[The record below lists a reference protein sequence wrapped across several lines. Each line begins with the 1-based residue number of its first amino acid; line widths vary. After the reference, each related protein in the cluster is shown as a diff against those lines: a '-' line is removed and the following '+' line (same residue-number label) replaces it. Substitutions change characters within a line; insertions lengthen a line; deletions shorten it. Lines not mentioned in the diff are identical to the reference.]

1 MLVYWIVFFSAVLLA
16 LTRLRISVLGWSLI
30 GVGLTVFVGLRY
42 QVGGDWGS
50 YLGYLINV
58 TGQPFYRILT
68 FKDPGYEVLNWISAN
83 LGFEVWFVNLIAAAI
98 FIFGLIQFV
107 RALPDPR
114 MALAVSIP
122 YMMIVM
128 AMGYTRQ
135 ATAFG
140 FVLWGLTFLMRRRIL
155 GFVVLLAIGATF
167 HKSAVIL
174 VPLAVLANTKNR
186 TWSMIWVGATGFVL
200 FALLLQSH
208 VDQLYQN
215 YVTSSY
221 AGASQG
227 GPIRTLMNALP
238 AMFFIALRK
247 RFDMSAEERA
257 LWFWVSV
264 LSLFCL
270 PLLAVSATAVDRV
283 ALYLM
288 PIQLVIASY
297 LPQFFNAGSRMIAR
311 IAILGFYAAV
321 MFVWLN
327 YAGHSNSWLP
337 YQFWLTA

>member
-1 MLVYWIVFFSAVLLA
+1 MLVYWIVFSSAVLLA
-16 LTRLRISVLGWSLI
+16 LARLRVSRLGWSLI
-30 GVGLTVFVGLRY
+30 GVGLVTFVGLRY

-50 YLGYLINV
+50 YLSYLLRV
-58 TGQPFYRILT
+58 AGQPFYQVLAL
-68 FKDPGYEVLNWISAN
+68 KDPGYEVVNWVGAS
-83 LGFEVWFVNLIAAAI
+83 LGLEVWFVNVVAAAA
-98 FIFGLIQFV
+98 FVYGLIQFI
-107 RALPDPR
+107 RTLPDPR
-114 MALAVSIP
+114 IALAVSIP
-122 YMMIVM
+122 YMVIVM

-135 ATAFG
+135 AMAFG
-140 FVLWGLTFLMRRRIL
+140 FVLWGLTFLMRRRVL

-186 TWSMIWVGATGFVL
+186 TWSAIWVGATGFVL

-208 VDQLYQN
+208 TEQLYQS

-221 AGASQG
+221 ASASQG
-227 GPIRTLMNALP
+227 GPIRTMMNALP
-238 AMFFIALRK
+238 AIFFIVLRK
-247 RFDMSAEERA
+247 RFDISAEERA

-264 LSLFCL
+264 LALCCV
-270 PLLAVSATAVDRV
+270 PLLVVSATAVDRV

-288 PIQLVIASY
+288 PIQLVVASY
-297 LPQFFNAGSRMIAR
+297 LPQFFNVQSRIIAR
-311 IAILGFYAAV
+311 IAILGLYGAV

-327 YAGHSNSWLP
+327 YAGHSNAWLP